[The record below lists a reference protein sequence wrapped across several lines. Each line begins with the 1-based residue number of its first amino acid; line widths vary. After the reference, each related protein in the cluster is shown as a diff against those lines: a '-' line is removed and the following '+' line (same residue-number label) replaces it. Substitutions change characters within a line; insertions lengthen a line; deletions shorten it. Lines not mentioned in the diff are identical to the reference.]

1 MERDFKFEKWQSI
14 RPFPNQA
21 LKDLST
27 NVYDEA
33 ENFALSVSR
42 VDRLSNIIQ
51 QSFANGGLY
60 AQDCLMAHH
69 LAYGIDNP
77 PPKPEDP
84 DFRINLDTYTVLLAK
99 LHRKEID
106 VPPWCTGFGWSGDLP
121 FRGIQSRLSDQIET
135 LMLTQ
140 VVSVWT
146 AFETLAGDLW
156 EAALN
161 AHPQG
166 LSDLRGNRTRKSND
180 ISDTRAEDDEIPD
193 VSTAPDRQQGDQY
206 DGDENDDDEETV
218 ATLPIPRRL
227 LQRRGY
233 DLRDKMGTA
242 LKHEFRFISLGGIR
256 RAYNTDLI

>member
-166 LSDLRGNRTRKSND
+166 LSDLRGIELGNPMISRTPVPRTMKSPMFRQHRIASKAINMTVTKMMTTKKQLPRCPYREGSCKGED
-180 ISDTRAEDDEIPD
+180 TISETRW
-193 VSTAPDRQQGDQY
+193 G
-206 DGDENDDDEETV
+206 
-218 ATLPIPRRL
+218 RR
-227 LQRRGY
+227 
-233 DLRDKMGTA
+233 
-242 LKHEFRFISLGGIR
+242 
-256 RAYNTDLI
+256 